1 MTTTMQEGTVPALTP
16 KLVEFRD
23 GLREL
28 ADWID
33 QHPDEARALSLSYP
47 VKILAP
53 TGVNPERLRALGV
66 ALDVPFTTDGTY
78 AQHVRTFGDVLEV
91 RAYAHLTDVCDYKV
105 VGEQTTQVREWRLKD
120 PS

>member
-1 MTTTMQEGTVPALTP
+1 MTTTMQEGTVPVLTP
-16 KLVEFRD
+16 NLVEFRD

-33 QHPDEARALSLSYP
+33 QHPVEARALSLSYP

-53 TGVNPERLRALGV
+53 TGVNPEKLRALGA
-66 ALDVPFTTDGTY
+66 ALDVPFAIDGIY

-91 RAYAHLTDVCDYKV
+91 RAYARLEDVCDYKV
-105 VGEQTTQVREWRLKD
+105 VGEQVTQVREWHLKD
-120 PS
+120 AS